1 MAFFVTLSI
10 VGVVLVY
17 IGRTLS
23 KHDDEEWKWDFWRR
37 EFINGPPGYYRAIVS
52 LIGSVLILTG
62 VVGTVVTIVS

>member
-23 KHDDEEWKWDFWRR
+23 KHDEEEWKWDFWTR
-37 EFINGPPGYYRAIVS
+37 EFINGPPGYYKAIVT
-52 LIGSVLILTG
+52 LLGSVLILTG
-62 VVGTVVTIVS
+62 VVGTIIAIFV